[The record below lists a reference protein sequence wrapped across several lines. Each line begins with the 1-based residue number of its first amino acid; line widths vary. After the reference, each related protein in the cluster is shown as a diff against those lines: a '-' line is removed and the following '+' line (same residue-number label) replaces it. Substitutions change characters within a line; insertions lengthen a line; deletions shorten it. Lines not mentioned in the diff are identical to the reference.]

1 MYQSL
6 VTVDIWTWIAMIC
19 NLLLQMYLIKR
30 FLLDKVLAVLDKRKA
45 EANAQLADAE
55 QANARA
61 LELKADYERSI
72 ESARDEAGQILSA
85 AQQSASARS
94 EEILSDARH
103 QAELLR
109 QRAENDI
116 ALERS
121 KAVSELKDEIGSMA
135 IEIASKVVER
145 EINPD
150 DHEALIED
158 FIRNVGGDAR

>member
-30 FLLDKVLAVLDKRKA
+30 FLLDKVLAVLDQRKA

-55 QANARA
+55 QANAQA
-61 LELKADYERSI
+61 QELKADYERSI

-145 EINPD
+145 EINAD